1 MIRLAQPLYCE
12 TLSIQKQGDVVISL
26 LILFFVF
33 ISTSCQALTIKKKTV
48 LKGHTGAISQIVQ
61 LENGNIATT
70 SCDTTIKLWPVQ
82 KTYNQKPSCL
92 MTLQGHTAPVWS
104 LYQLDAKTII
114 STSKDKTIRCW
125 RLNWNENKYNNTENH
140 PVHKKRPIDIFA
152 KKENGDVFIYE
163 TNQESDHLFLKA
175 PIHNKIL
182 KREDSSLII
191 INPITQEKTVTFN
204 GYVDKQKNDISTATI
219 LSDGTVAAAFVHYNE
234 ACDWNDPY
242 NFSNF
247 TTSIQLWRD
256 KKVIKT
262 LLGHSKLVSS
272 LVELSNNIL
281 VSAAHGGWICF
292 WDITKEQSLITSL
305 DCHCAI
311 TSMAFF
317 GGDLYVGLY
326 NGKVKVYTI
335 S

>member
-1 MIRLAQPLYCE
+1 VIRLAQPLYCE

-26 LILFFVF
+26 FILFFAL
-33 ISTSCQALTIKKKTV
+33 ISTTCQALTVKKKTV
-48 LKGHTGAISQIVQ
+48 FKGHSGAISQIVQ
-61 LENGNIATT
+61 LENGNIATA
-70 SCDTTIKLWPVQ
+70 SCDTTIKLWPAQ

-92 MTLQGHTAPVWS
+92 ITLQGHTAPVWS
-104 LYQLDAKTII
+104 LYQLNATTII
-114 STSKDKTIRCW
+114 STSKDKTIKCW
-125 RLNWNENKYNNTENH
+125 RLNWDTNKYINTENH
-140 PVHKKRPIDIFA
+140 PVHKKKPIVVLA

-182 KREDSSLII
+182 KKEDTSLVI
-191 INPITQEKTVTFN
+191 INPVNQEKTVTFN
-204 GYVDKQKNDISTATI
+204 GYIDKQKNDISAATI
-219 LSDGTVAAAFVHYNE
+219 LSDGTVATAFVHYNK

-242 NFSNF
+242 DFSNF

-256 KKVIKT
+256 KKIIKT
-262 LLGHSKLVSS
+262 IQGDSKQVSS
-272 LVELSNNIL
+272 LVELPGNIL
-281 VSAAHGGWICF
+281 VSSSHGGQVCF
-292 WDITKEQSLITSL
+292 WDITKEQPLITSL

-311 TSMAFF
+311 TTMAFF

-335 S
+335 L